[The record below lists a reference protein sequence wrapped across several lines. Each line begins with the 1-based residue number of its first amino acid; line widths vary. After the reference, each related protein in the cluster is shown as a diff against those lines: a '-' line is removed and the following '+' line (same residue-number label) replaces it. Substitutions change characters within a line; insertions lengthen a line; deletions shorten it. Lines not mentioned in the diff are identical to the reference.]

1 MEGRPSAEFLTSPI
15 FIADSSLWLYLGCDV
30 SFHPGALSMNFL
42 AMLLQD
48 TMQNPQ
54 DAVPHQV
61 QQVMMMM
68 IPIIAVAVII
78 GMAVI
83 LIPFW
88 FICKKAGFSP
98 WLTLLNLLPGGGLV
112 LVYVLAF
119 ADWKVVPAPQILPY
133 PPPYQPPYPPVP
145 PGA

>member
-1 MEGRPSAEFLTSPI
+1 
-15 FIADSSLWLYLGCDV
+15 
-30 SFHPGALSMNFL
+30 MNFL

-119 ADWKVVPAPQILPY
+119 ADWKVVPAPQILTY

>member
-1 MEGRPSAEFLTSPI
+1 
-15 FIADSSLWLYLGCDV
+15 
-30 SFHPGALSMNFL
+30 MNFL

-68 IPIIAVAVII
+68 IPIIAVAGVICL
-78 GMAVI
+78 AVI

>member
-1 MEGRPSAEFLTSPI
+1 
-15 FIADSSLWLYLGCDV
+15 
-30 SFHPGALSMNFL
+30 MNSL

-119 ADWKVVPAPQILPY
+119 ADWKVVPAPQILTY

>member
-1 MEGRPSAEFLTSPI
+1 
-15 FIADSSLWLYLGCDV
+15 
-30 SFHPGALSMNFL
+30 
-42 AMLLQD
+42 
-48 TMQNPQ
+48 
-54 DAVPHQV
+54 VPHQV

-119 ADWKVVPAPQILPY
+119 ADWKVVPAPQILAY